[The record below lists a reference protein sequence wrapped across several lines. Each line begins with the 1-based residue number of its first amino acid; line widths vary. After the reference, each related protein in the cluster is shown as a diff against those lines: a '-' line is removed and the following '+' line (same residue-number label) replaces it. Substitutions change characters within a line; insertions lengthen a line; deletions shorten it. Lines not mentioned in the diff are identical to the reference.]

1 MIEIDGSYGEG
12 GGQILRT
19 ALSLSC
25 LFKKPFRIFN
35 IRKGRKKP
43 GLMPQHLTCVRAA
56 QLLSNAEVKGDQT
69 GSTELLFLPGE
80 VKGGDFFFDIGTAG
94 STSLVLQTLI
104 PAIVF
109 SKITNNP
116 PFPPFLKGPACRPSG
131 RGERGLLK
139 EKNTITLKGGT
150 HVHFSPCFHYFAG
163 VFANFLKK
171 IGIEIR
177 LTIESYGFYPKGG
190 GKVRAEIFPAKHVK
204 PLNVMERGNILRL
217 SGYSGVGN
225 LPLSIAERQ
234 KKALVERIY
243 SSNIAIPFQPSID
256 NGQHPPQ
263 SLLDKGGLRG
273 VLPVDIELLSV
284 PTPGQGTFIFLQSE
298 SENST
303 AGFTSLGERGKR
315 AEAVGEDAAMEFL
328 TYYYTN
334 AALDPHISD
343 QIVLYLSICREESSF
358 ITSCIT
364 QHLMTN
370 LWVIGLFH
378 EFRYSIEGEIGKPG
392 IVRINKN
399 NPRRR

>member
-19 ALSLSC
+19 ALSLSS

-56 QLLSNAEVKGDQT
+56 QLLSNAEVKGDQK

-104 PAIVF
+104 PALVF
-109 SKITNNP
+109 SRVVEIPFKDSMEDENP
-116 PFPPFLKGPACRPSG
+116 PKSPFAKGG
-131 RGERGLLK
+131 LRGITGKVGDGGLLK
-139 EKNTITLKGGT
+139 QKSTITLKGGT

-204 PLNVMERGNILRL
+204 PLNVMECGNILRL

-234 KKALVERIY
+234 RNAMLEKIY
-243 SSNIAIPFQPSID
+243 SQIKDLKCQ
-256 NGQHPPQ
+256 
-263 SLLDKGGLRG
+263 
-273 VLPVDIELLSV
+273 VDIELLNV
-284 PTPGQGTFIFLQSE
+284 TTPGQGTFVFLKSE

-315 AEAVGEDAAMEFL
+315 AEAVGEEVAMEFL
-328 TYYYTN
+328 RYYSTD

-343 QIVLYLSICREESSF
+343 QIVLYLSICKEESVF
-358 ITSCIT
+358 TTSCIT
-364 QHLMTN
+364 KHLMTN
-370 LWVIGLFH
+370 LWVIGFFYEFH
-378 EFRYSIEGEIGKPG
+378 YSIEGEIGEPG
-392 IVRINKN
+392 IVRIN
-399 NPRRR
+399 